1 MVVSSARAFFFRI
14 PRPSQFINPYSF
26 LYIPERFQ
34 GYHCYHG
41 LSNNSK
47 ECASKGILYFKG
59 WNNKMKAVNP
69 VWRPIS
75 TQSTSNEG
83 RVANDSTVSSSLQ
96 ANNEVGVAEG
106 VQVSHGSVAQNSFE
120 VADAEKVSTAS
131 KEKIV
136 VSVEVGASV
145 MRFIGYKDKSLRQS
159 IEEEMGVKLIFPLS
173 KKEDSIVIEGDSMD
187 AITKASE
194 KIQAIIDKAVNSSA
208 LTFSHLISLPLAIHN
223 ELVDKLNRFQST
235 VLAYSD
241 SKDADGTMD
250 VDSSDEA
257 SEDEEK
263 SVKPV
268 NTPDVAA
275 NLKVDDIHNVK
286 RDTKDIPLVSYAPK
300 TSGLGID
307 KSIFIKPKR
316 FHLTVVMLKLWNKGR
331 VNAAKEVLQSISSE
345 LIEVLENRPLFI
357 RLKGLDC
364 LRGSRT
370 KAQVLYA
377 PVEEIGNEGRL
388 HRACQLIIDAYVKAG
403 LVLERDA
410 KQKLKLHATVM
421 NTTQRK
427 GVNRRKHKR
436 GKDSFDATPIFEQF
450 GSEAW
455 GDYLI
460 REAHLSQRFLY
471 DDNGYYH
478 CCAAIPFPEIAEVPA
493 TSATPAES
501 VEESIAESV

>member
-1 MVVSSARAFFFRI
+1 MVVASARAFFFRI
-14 PRPSQFINPYSF
+14 PRPSQFTNSYSF
-26 LYIPERFQ
+26 LYIPQRLQ

-41 LSNNSK
+41 LSNFSK
-47 ECASKGILYFKG
+47 ESASKGIHCFKG
-59 WNNKMKAVNP
+59 WNNKMKAVYP

-75 TQSTSNEG
+75 TQSTSNDG
-83 RVANDSTVSSSLQ
+83 VAADDSTVSSSLQ

-106 VQVSHGSVAQNSFE
+106 VQASHGTVMQNSFE
-120 VADAEKVSTAS
+120 VTDAEKVSTES
-131 KEKIV
+131 KEKIA

-145 MRFIGYKDKSLRQS
+145 MRFIGYKDKSLRES
-159 IEEEMGVKLIFPLS
+159 IEKEMGVKLIFPSS
-173 KKEDSIVIEGDSMD
+173 KLEDSIGDSMD

-257 SEDEEK
+257 SEDGEK
-263 SVKPV
+263 NVKPV
-268 NTPDVAA
+268 NADVAA
-275 NLKVDDIHNVK
+275 NLKVDDTHNVK

-345 LIEVLENRPLFI
+345 LIEVLDNRPLFI

-364 LRGSRT
+364 LRGSRN

-403 LVLERDA
+403 LVLEKDA

-427 GVNRRKHKR
+427 GVNKRKHRR

-455 GDYLI
+455 GDYHI

-471 DDNGYYH
+471 DDNDYYH
-478 CCAAIPFPEIAEVPA
+478 CCASIPFPEITEVPA
-493 TSATPAES
+493 SSATPAES

>member
-75 TQSTSNEG
+75 TQSTSNE
-83 RVANDSTVSSSLQ
+83 
-96 ANNEVGVAEG
+96 AEG